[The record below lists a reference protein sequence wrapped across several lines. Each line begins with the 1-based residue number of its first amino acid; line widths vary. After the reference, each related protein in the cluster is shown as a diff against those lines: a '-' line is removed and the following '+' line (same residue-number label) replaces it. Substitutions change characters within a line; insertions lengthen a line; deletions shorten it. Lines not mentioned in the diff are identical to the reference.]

1 MNRIFCQFKYW
12 KIFGDFLDLQQAL
25 NGRAQAVLID
35 PESYQNMVNQIA
47 LLRSADQITASLVEM
62 ENDEGIESDVFF
74 KKLRKKVLK

>member
-1 MNRIFCQFKYW
+1 M
-12 KIFGDFLDLQQAL
+12 DLQQAL